1 MRGYLE
7 YLKEE
12 EERIIQEEIERLK
25 PVATEVGNY
34 LEYRMKLEDEGPS
47 SGRGTPH
54 LRANHMYVFG
64 GLLSHKGAR
73 LTSFSSP
80 TSIAWYG

>member
-34 LEYRMKLEDEGPS
+34 L
-47 SGRGTPH
+47 
-54 LRANHMYVFG
+54 
-64 GLLSHKGAR
+64 
-73 LTSFSSP
+73 
-80 TSIAWYG
+80 SIA